1 MLLGYVTQILLLFFF
16 GVSVSVASGTAM
28 GSLRSLSVL
37 TGYMEEEKYRVIIS
51 TGIFR
56 KISERLVCM
65 LRVFLL
71 KISSSDT

>member
-1 MLLGYVTQILLLFFF
+1 M
-16 GVSVSVASGTAM
+16 ASGTAM